1 MNLTRMI
8 ATRPLRVFG
17 GATVI
22 VASGVFGLAYC
33 AVGSMTGGPN
43 QPRQQVQAQPQTP
56 AQPGGTRTGSAA
68 PNLVEPTPS
77 DTGGHDPD
85 TAVEPSH
92 GPVRDVQAC
101 SRAAA
106 RFGQA
111 WAQQAGDTPARW
123 ASRVRPH
130 LSTGAAAALD
140 RSSVYAGG
148 GLPAGDVEDVAVTVD
163 DRSCDA
169 RVEYGDRSTSAPQ
182 LRRDGAGKWVVVGL
196 PEVDPSGGQ
205 RLDPDGEV
213 RAPGVDVFEGGA
225 R

>member
-1 MNLTRMI
+1 MI
-8 ATRPLRVFG
+8 ATRPLRMFG
-17 GATVI
+17 GAAVI

-33 AVGSMTGGPN
+33 AVGSMTGDPD
-43 QPRQQVQAQPQTP
+43 QSRQQVQAQPQAP
-56 AQPGGTRTGSAA
+56 ATPGGTRTVPA
-68 PNLVEPTPS
+68 PANLVSPPAS

-101 SRAAA
+101 SKAAA

-140 RSSVYAGG
+140 RSGVYAGG
-148 GLPAGDVEDVAVTVD
+148 GLPAGDVEDVAVSVD

-169 RVEYGDRSTSAPQ
+169 RVVYGDRSTSAPQ

-205 RLDPDGEV
+205 RLAPDGGV
-213 RAPGVDVFEGGA
+213 HAPGADVFEDGA